1 MIQTSTLIYK
11 GRIYR
16 ARYRRGM
23 RMIFPSPAEMRFIEI
38 MNGRY
43 TSLQFIKHPRTHFPL
58 TIVWTLGPL
67 LHGEHVRREVRVGKY
82 FIDFGN
88 DIKRGIEIDGMKFHQ
103 DILKEQS
110 RDQYLF
116 DMDWLILHIRAH
128 RLWSEPDVAKRETR
142 LFLWEGRR
150 H

>member
-1 MIQTSTLIYK
+1 MQFSAIK
-11 GRIYR
+11 NPRNG
-16 ARYRRGM
+16 
-23 RMIFPSPAEMRFIEI
+23 FPFV
-38 MNGRY
+38 
-43 TSLQFIKHPRTHFPL
+43 
-58 TIVWTLGPL
+58 IVLSLGPL
-67 LHGEHVRREVRVGKY
+67 LRHERVKREVRVGKY

-88 DIKRGIEIDGMKFHQ
+88 DIKRGIEIDGMKYHQ

-116 DMDWLILHIRAH
+116 GHDWLILHIRAH

-150 H
+150 R